1 MVIFLF
7 AAIMTPTP
15 DAFTM
20 LFMASPMI
28 ILYFASV
35 GIAFFLDR
43 KKKENLPDWLDVP
56 DDQASAL

>member
-1 MVIFLF
+1 MVIFVF

-28 ILYFASV
+28 LLYFASV
-35 GIAFFLDR
+35 GIALIFDR
-43 KKKENLPDWLDVP
+43 KKRESLPSWLDLP